1 MSIQKIN
8 VGGQDV
14 EIEDVSAR
22 TSIANINSTMLSSNA
37 NTLNIARVLGVAK
50 DCDITY
56 QNKATGMTIN
66 NTTNKTIIAHFS
78 YLFNDN
84 CDIEIKV
91 GSSTL
96 LTVITGEQLG
106 DLEFEIPSNQ
116 NLTIVKSSTD
126 TSEDTVNIRCKYYTY
141 SYNVE

>member
-14 EIEDVSAR
+14 EIEDASAR

-37 NTLNIARVLGVAK
+37 NTLNIARVLGVSDEYSYTYK
-50 DCDITY
+50 NKISDLSIT
-56 QNKATGMTIN
+56 NNSATFKVI
-66 NTTNKTIIAHFS
+66 HFN

-84 CDIEIKV
+84 CDVDIKV
-91 GSSTL
+91 GGSTK
-96 LTVITGEQLG
+96 LTVLVGEQVA
-106 DLEFEIPSNQ
+106 DLEIEVPPNQ
-116 NLTIVKSSTD
+116 NLTIVKSATD
-126 TSEDTVNIRCKYYTY
+126 TSEDTVNIRCKYY

>member
-14 EIEDVSAR
+14 EIEDASAR

-37 NTLNIARVLGVAK
+37 NTLNIGRVLGVAK

-66 NTTNKTIIAHFS
+66 NTTNKTIIVHFV
-78 YLFNDN
+78 YLFNDDCN
-84 CDIEIKV
+84 VDIKV
-91 GSSTL
+91 GSNTL
-96 LTVITGEQLG
+96 LTVLSGEQVG
-106 DLEFEIPSNQ
+106 DLEIEVPTNQ
-116 NLTIVKSSTD
+116 SLTIVKSATA
-126 TSEDTVNIRCKYYTY
+126 TAEDTANIRCKYYRYTY
-141 SYNVE
+141 E

>member
-1 MSIQKIN
+1 MGIQKIN

-14 EIEDVSAR
+14 EIEDASAR

-37 NTLNIARVLGVAK
+37 NTMNIGRVIGVAK
-50 DCDITY
+50 DCDIIY
-56 QNKATGMTIN
+56 QNNVTDITIN
-66 NTTNKTIIAHFS
+66 NTTNHTKIAHFS

-84 CDIEIKV
+84 CDVDIKV
-91 GSSTL
+91 GNSTV
-96 LTVITGEQLG
+96 LTILGGEQLG

-116 NLTIVKSSTD
+116 NLTIVKGYTA

-141 SYNVE
+141 SYS

>member
-14 EIEDVSAR
+14 EIEDASAR

-50 DCDITY
+50 DCDIRY
-56 QNKATGMTIN
+56 QNNVTGININ
-66 NTTNKTIIAHFS
+66 NATNDKMIAHFG
-78 YLFNDN
+78 YLLSDN

-96 LTVITGEQLG
+96 LTVIGGEQLG

-116 NLTIVKSSTD
+116 NLTIVKSSTA

-141 SYNVE
+141 SYS

>member
-50 DCDITY
+50 DCDIRY
-56 QNKATGMTIN
+56 QNNSTGIMIN
-66 NTTNKTIIAHFS
+66 NATNETIIAHFT

-91 GSSTL
+91 GNSTL
-96 LTVITGEQLG
+96 LTVISGEQLG

-116 NLTIVKSSTD
+116 NLTIVKSTTD
-126 TSEDTVNIRCKYYTY
+126 LNPDSVSIRCKYYTY
-141 SYNVE
+141 SYS

>member
-37 NTLNIARVLGVAK
+37 NTLNIGRVLGVAK
-50 DCDITY
+50 DCDIRY
-56 QNKATGMTIN
+56 QNNVTGININ
-66 NTTNKTIIAHFS
+66 NASNDKIIAHFS
-78 YLFNDN
+78 YLLNDN
-84 CDIEIKV
+84 CDVDIKV

-96 LTVITGEQLG
+96 LTVIGGEQLG

-116 NLTIVKSSTD
+116 NLTIVKSSTA
-126 TSEDTVNIRCKYYTY
+126 TAEDTVNIRCKYYTY
-141 SYNVE
+141 SYN

>member
-8 VGGQDV
+8 VGGEDV
-14 EIEDVSAR
+14 EIEDASAR

-50 DCDITY
+50 DCDIRY
-56 QNKATGMTIN
+56 QNNATGMMIN
-66 NTTNKTIIAHFS
+66 NASNDKIIAHFT

-84 CDIEIKV
+84 CDIEIRV
-91 GSSTL
+91 ANSTK
-96 LTVITGEQLG
+96 LTVLGGEQLG
-106 DLEFEIPSNQ
+106 DLEFEIPSKQ
-116 NLTIVKSSTD
+116 NLTIVKGSTA

-141 SYNVE
+141 SYS

>member
-14 EIEDVSAR
+14 EIEDASAR

-50 DCDITY
+50 DCDIRY
-56 QNKATGMTIN
+56 QNNATGMMIN
-66 NTTNKTIIAHFS
+66 NGSNDKIIAHFS

-84 CDIEIKV
+84 CDVDIVVSGTVK
-91 GSSTL
+91 
-96 LTVITGEQLG
+96 LTVQGGEQLG
-106 DLEFEIPSNQ
+106 DLEFEIPSKQ
-116 NLTIVKSSTD
+116 NLTIVKSSTA
-126 TSEDTVNIRCKYYTY
+126 TTEDTVNIRCKYYTY
-141 SYNVE
+141 NYS

>member
-14 EIEDVSAR
+14 EIEDASAR

-37 NTLNIARVLGVAK
+37 NTLNIGRVLGVAK
-50 DCDITY
+50 DCDIRY
-56 QNKATGMTIN
+56 QNNATGININ
-66 NTTNKTIIAHFS
+66 NATNDKIIAHFN
-78 YLFNDN
+78 YLFNDY
-84 CDIEIKV
+84 CDIDIKV
-91 GSSTL
+91 GNSTV
-96 LTVITGEQLG
+96 LTVISGEQLG

-126 TSEDTVNIRCKYYTY
+126 TTERTVNIRCKYYTY
-141 SYNVE
+141 SYS